1 MHIACMDFMR
11 EQFNYILNLCKTSE
25 VQNSRAC
32 VYNIKKYNVRVLQY
46 FHFSDYNYETNSFV
60 DGGLN
65 NVLLSFGMDLIN
77 SCVLVRSK
85 KVTQ

>member
-1 MHIACMDFMR
+1 MDFMR
-11 EQFNYILNLCKTSE
+11 EQFNYILNLGKTSA

-32 VYNIKKYNVRVLQY
+32 VYNIIIYHVRVLQY

-65 NVLLSFGMDLIN
+65 NVLLSFGMDLVN
-77 SCVLVRSK
+77 LC
-85 KVTQ
+85 

>member
-1 MHIACMDFMR
+1 MILGTDAHACMDFMR
-11 EQFNYILNLCKTSE
+11 GQFNYILNLGKTSE

-32 VYNIKKYNVRVLQY
+32 VYNIIIYNNVRVLQY

-77 SCVLVRSK
+77 
-85 KVTQ
+85 